1 MHVSHRN
8 EERMEGR
15 KGSQTELQSSI
26 QELRSFQRRM
36 LLPLNIMS
44 MFYGQ
49 QKIKLEKE
57 TVQQKLTKFMEI

>member
-8 EERMEGR
+8 EERMEDR

-57 TVQQKLTKFMEI
+57 RVQQKLTKFMEI